1 MRRSAMTAAVLV
13 AAGMAVA
20 VMAGVGPEKPAK
32 ARPGLGVKSSP
43 PSRNTHNGEP
53 MVRVRAG
60 APAANTPKTHEL
72 SPAARE
78 AAVVVE
84 SYLDMLRDG
93 EPFDAVRK
101 QLDTDVLLHS
111 VFGEDL
117 ADLPAGEREYLSDLT
132 RNIVQAAVTVIPMH
146 EALADAKLSEP
157 EAAQQS
163 DSQVTIKITRL
174 DAEPGQ
180 PADFLFTLTK
190 GSSGW
195 KIVDLPPL
203 GETWRTEYASVRAHG
218 VTPTDYT
225 ESLMAG
231 MISRKHEARESARRD
246 ALGHEAEQAMM
257 QIQADT
263 EAALK
268 EIKEAGAKAK

>member
-1 MRRSAMTAAVLV
+1 MRRSAMTAAVLI

-32 ARPGLGVKSSP
+32 PRPGPAVRSSAP
-43 PSRNTHNGEP
+43 PRNTHNGEP
-53 MVRVRAG
+53 MVRVRTG

-117 ADLPAGEREYLSDLT
+117 TDLPAGEREYLSDLT
-132 RNIVQAAVTVIPMH
+132 RNIVQVAVTVAPMH
-146 EALADAKLSEP
+146 EALADARLSDP
-157 EAAQQS
+157 EATQQS
-163 DSQVTIKITRL
+163 DSQVTIKVARL
-174 DAEPGQ
+174 DADPGQ
-180 PADFLFTLTK
+180 HGDFLFTLTK
-190 GSSGW
+190 GAGGW

-203 GETWRTEYASVRAHG
+203 GETWRAEYASVREHG

-231 MISRKHEARESARRD
+231 MISRKHEARESARLD
-246 ALGHEAEQAMM
+246 ALRQGAQDAMKQVDVGAAAGHP
-257 QIQADT
+257 
-263 EAALK
+263 
-268 EIKEAGAKAK
+268 EIKEAAVKPK